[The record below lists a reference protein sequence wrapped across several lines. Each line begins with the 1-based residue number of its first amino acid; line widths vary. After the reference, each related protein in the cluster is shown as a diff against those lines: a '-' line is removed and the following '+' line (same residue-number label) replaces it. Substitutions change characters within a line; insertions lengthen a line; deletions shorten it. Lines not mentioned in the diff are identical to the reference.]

1 MSQSGCRPAR
11 TFPGRGNLETLV
23 SLKINFLFNLLGKRN
38 CVVCVGAAGI
48 LKRSSSKINNRSHHP
63 MAALMAEFSFVRL
76 SLKDKCYPQIPK
88 VIPTSTFLR
97 LLLPSGVN
105 K

>member
-1 MSQSGCRPAR
+1 M
-11 TFPGRGNLETLV
+11 LV

-38 CVVCVGAAGI
+38 CVECAGATKI
-48 LKRSSSKINNRSHHP
+48 LKRSSCKVNNRSQCP
-63 MAALMAEFSFVRL
+63 AAALTSDFSFVQL
-76 SLKDKCYPQIPK
+76 SLEGKCSPQNPK

-97 LLLPSGVN
+97 LLLPSGVH